1 MKTPMKTT
9 EPFTLAQADWATH
22 ADELYTIRRIVFVE
36 EQKVPEELERDEF
49 DPVSRHVI
57 ARDAAGHGIGTG
69 RLLPDGHIGR
79 LAVLQEW
86 RGHGVGLA
94 LMASLIELAREQG
107 FTEVVLN
114 AQTYVLDFYRQ
125 LGFVEEGEEF
135 FEAGLP
141 HLIMRRRLEP

>member
-1 MKTPMKTT
+1 MKTT
-9 EPFTLAQADWATH
+9 EPFTLQQADWATH
-22 ADELYTIRRIVFVE
+22 ADELYAIRRLVFVE
-36 EQKVPEELERDEF
+36 EQHVPEDLEHDEF
-49 DPVSRHVI
+49 DTVSRHII

-79 LAVLQEW
+79 LAVLREW
-86 RGHGVGLA
+86 RGRGVGLA
-94 LMASLIELAREQG
+94 LMDNLLTLARTQG
-107 FTEVVLN
+107 FAEVVLN

-141 HLIMRRRLEP
+141 HLAMRRRLEP